1 MYQFIIGFG
10 AGALLGVLFAP
21 KSGEATRGYLG
32 SVAADSVDYVKR
44 QTGEVRESA
53 LDMVDR
59 GREALQRQVERMATA
74 QNSGVE
80 VYQR

>member
-10 AGALLGVLFAP
+10 AGTLIGMLFAP

-32 SVAADSVDYVKR
+32 SVAAEGADYVKR
-44 QTGEVRESA
+44 HTDDVRGSA
-53 LDMVDR
+53 MGMVDR
-59 GREALQRQVERMATA
+59 GRDAVQRQMEKLALG